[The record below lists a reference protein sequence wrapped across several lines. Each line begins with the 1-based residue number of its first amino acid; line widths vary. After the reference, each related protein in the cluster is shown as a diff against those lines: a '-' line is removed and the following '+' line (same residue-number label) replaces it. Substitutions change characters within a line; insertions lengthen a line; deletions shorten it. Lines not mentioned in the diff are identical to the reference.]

1 MHKLPVSETQ
11 TAPLIQS
18 STETSL
24 YKSVRWII
32 IAIFTVLYTLLMINV
47 GIMSAATSKIK
58 SSLELNNETFG
69 LLSSFNSA
77 GRIGGTFLF
86 MAIINFFNRK
96 FLILIPLYINSVSV
110 IAFTLSKIHW
120 ILFLTRTLNGVCQV
134 FGFVYFPIWIDQ
146 FGIQKKK
153 TFMLTL
159 IQLASPLG
167 MVSGYAMNM
176 YLGSENWQ
184 KGFWIEAIGEIIFLS
199 MIIFVPS
206 KYFSKNLF
214 FKCHFD
220 GLERLENGQSRV
232 CSIFYTPQKDPKEK
246 MQGSSSIKHL
256 FTILQNKIFIF
267 SVLYKAISQIICVG
281 LGCWLTDYLENQL
294 HIDNNV
300 TKFNTYVVVIVVGP
314 LIGMS
319 FGGFV
324 GSFTGGYEKKFSVLV
339 IFIFHLV
346 SSIISVCVVLVDNIY
361 LFNSIMVLF
370 FIFNC
375 AVVPVLTGVILWSMP
390 KNQKGLGN
398 GISSLVTT
406 FLGKFPAPLIYG
418 ILQEKYSSS
427 YNKIG
432 MLGLMSTSFL
442 GVIFLGLTTIYRYR
456 TEVEDNKSVF
466 EKKESD
472 KKAKYEE
479 EEDPMRTS
487 INQEALAT
495 VFNNANIAEAF
506 EINEDYYYNNLSNV
520 PINDAEEMSHK

>member
-1 MHKLPVSETQ
+1 
-11 TAPLIQS
+11 
-18 STETSL
+18 
-24 YKSVRWII
+24 
-32 IAIFTVLYTLLMINV
+32 
-47 GIMSAATSKIK
+47 
-58 SSLELNNETFG
+58 
-69 LLSSFNSA
+69 
-77 GRIGGTFLF
+77 
-86 MAIINFFNRK
+86 
-96 FLILIPLYINSVSV
+96 
-110 IAFTLSKIHW
+110 
-120 ILFLTRTLNGVCQV
+120 
-134 FGFVYFPIWIDQ
+134 
-146 FGIQKKK
+146 
-153 TFMLTL
+153 
-159 IQLASPLG
+159 
-167 MVSGYAMNM
+167 
-176 YLGSENWQ
+176 
-184 KGFWIEAIGEIIFLS
+184 
-199 MIIFVPS
+199 
-206 KYFSKNLF
+206 
-214 FKCHFD
+214 
-220 GLERLENGQSRV
+220 
-232 CSIFYTPQKDPKEK
+232 
-246 MQGSSSIKHL
+246 
-256 FTILQNKIFIF
+256 
-267 SVLYKAISQIICVG
+267 
-281 LGCWLTDYLENQL
+281 
-294 HIDNNV
+294 
-300 TKFNTYVVVIVVGP
+300 
-314 LIGMS
+314 
-319 FGGFV
+319 
-324 GSFTGGYEKKFSVLV
+324 
-339 IFIFHLV
+339 
-346 SSIISVCVVLVDNIY
+346 
-361 LFNSIMVLF
+361 MVLF